1 MEMNTVTIAL
11 GSNQGNREH
20 FIKEAIQ
27 GITEKIGQLQLCSPF
42 YENKAQGFES
52 KNLFLNGCIVV
63 QTAMEPYVI
72 LVALKE
78 IESLLGRL
86 KNDSHGYVSR
96 PIDLDII
103 LYENRMIQHSE
114 LQIPHPRFRERIFVL
129 RPLCDI
135 QPNAID
141 PISCKSVMEL
151 TLECPDKSELTIYEL
166 K

>member
-27 GITEKIGQLQLCSPF
+27 GITTKVGQLELCSPF

-52 KNLFLNGCIVV
+52 QNLFLNGCIVV
-63 QTAMEPYVI
+63 QTTMEPKDI
-72 LVALKE
+72 LIELKE
-78 IESLLGRL
+78 IESHLGRL
-86 KNDSHGYVSR
+86 KNDSHGYASR

-103 LYENRMIQHSE
+103 LFENKILQHSD
-114 LQIPHPRFRERIFVL
+114 LYIPHPRFRERIFVL

-141 PISCKSVMEL
+141 PVSCKSVMEL
-151 TLECPDKSELTIYEL
+151 TLECSDKSELTIYEL